1 MNKIIS
7 ISLLLLFVISSFQC
21 KKDTSKSSAMS
32 IEDML
37 VKNNEI
43 TGWAY
48 SGAGWVASSGSELTH
63 YIDGGS
69 ELFIKHGFIEAS
81 NQVYEGNVNNY
92 KAQLTARVLNQGNI
106 DNAVALFEDPDL
118 QLSSALVWSESP
130 AGTEARYFRFQL
142 SQLMYFYRSKY
153 VVMITIDNDSEESL
167 SIIKQFAYN
176 VDAKIKSALK

>member
-1 MNKIIS
+1 MNKIIVFS
-7 ISLLLLFVISSFQC
+7 FLLLAVGSFHC
-21 KKDTSKSSAMS
+21 KKDTSKSAAMS

-69 ELFIKHGFIEAS
+69 EFFIKHGFIEAS
-81 NQVYEGNVNNY
+81 NQDYTGNVNNIN
-92 KAQLTARVLNQGNI
+92 AQLTVRILNQGTA
-106 DNAVALFEDPDL
+106 DNAIALFEDPDL
-118 QLSSALVWSESP
+118 QLSSALVWSDNP
-130 AGTEARYFRFQL
+130 AGTEARYIRNAGF
-142 SQLMYFYRSKY
+142 SQVMYFYRSKY
-153 VVMITIDNDSEESL
+153 VIMIDIDTDSEESL